1 MNIKKTL
8 DKYNSLPVQLRASI
22 WFLICAFL
30 QKGISMVTTPI
41 FTRIMSTSEYG
52 QYGVFSSWLSII
64 SIIVCMNLYFG
75 VHSQGIVKFY
85 EKRNQ
90 FTSSL
95 QGLTTVL
102 VTFWTIIYL
111 AFQSFWNNL
120 FSLTSIQMLSML
132 LIMWTSAI
140 FNFWANEQRLT
151 YSYRS
156 IVIVTFLVSIS
167 RPLLELILVMHSE
180 DKVTARIVGWVVI
193 ELLAYS
199 WMYIIL
205 QKKGSIF
212 FSKKYWW
219 YALTFNI
226 PLIPHYLSAVA
237 LNSADRIMIQRM
249 VGDSQA
255 GIYSLAY
262 SLSLIMTLFNSAMM
276 QTISPWMYQKIKHH
290 KSTDIAPVA
299 YITLAV
305 IAGLNLILI
314 LLAPEAVA
322 IFAPKT
328 YYEAMW
334 VIPPVAMS
342 VYFMYS
348 YDLFAKFAFYHEKTF
363 VIMVAS
369 VMGALLN
376 LVLNFYCIK
385 RFGYMAAGY
394 TTLVCYVFFSVTH
407 YIFMRKICRDFSYRE
422 YPYNT
427 KIIITITI
435 PFLITGFLIMTSY
448 DYPII
453 RCIFVILSIM
463 MLLIY
468 RKKIIKYIK
477 RIIAVKKI

>member
-1 MNIKKTL
+1 
-8 DKYNSLPVQLRASI
+8 
-22 WFLICAFL
+22 
-30 QKGISMVTTPI
+30 MVTTPI

>member
-1 MNIKKTL
+1 
-8 DKYNSLPVQLRASI
+8 
-22 WFLICAFL
+22 
-30 QKGISMVTTPI
+30 MVTTPI

-328 YYEAMW
+328 YYEAIW

-427 KIIITITI
+427 KIIITITT